1 MDAELSHDRLF
12 AEIVVGLDGAARS
25 QGAVEW
31 LVDVVPDGAV
41 VHAVHAVRPE
51 SHPDAAEFRPDLEAW
66 ADEVRRATAQR
77 GVRVSVVVHH
87 VEGTPSA
94 ALVAIAGETG
104 ARAIVVGSHDQAFR
118 HPKLLG
124 RTASRLVHD
133 TSVPLVIVGSH
144 HTARSGE
151 TVVAGVG
158 SGETT
163 NASVAWAAGFAE
175 ARGAGLA
182 LVRAVHRDSFFTP
195 EGVLSAIAW
204 YLDPGAVGRWAH
216 EDLQHVA
223 RVAQQATETEL
234 GIEWSTPVG
243 KLGPELV
250 EASADAQV
258 LVIGRPSRGPGVD
271 RVVPPWLH
279 HAIVHAPC
287 PVVIVPAD
295 ADA

>member
-1 MDAELSHDRLF
+1 MDAKLTHHRLF

-25 QGAVEW
+25 QGAVDW
-31 LVDVVPDGAV
+31 LADVVSADAV

-51 SHPDAAEFRPDLEAW
+51 SHPEAAGHPPDVEAW
-66 ADEVRRATAQR
+66 ADDVRAALAH
-77 GVRVSVVVHH
+77 GDGSVSVVVHYG
-87 VEGTPSA
+87 EGTPA
-94 ALVAIAGETG
+94 DALITVARDTG
-104 ARAIVVGSHDQAFR
+104 AHLIVVGSHDQAFQ

-124 RTASRLVHD
+124 RTASQLVHD
-133 TSVPLVIVGSH
+133 TPVPLVIVGDRH
-144 HTARSGE
+144 AARAGE

-175 ARGAGLA
+175 SRGAGLA

-204 YLDPGAVGRWAH
+204 YLDPSAVGRWAR
-216 EDLQHVA
+216 EDLQ
-223 RVAQQATETEL
+223 RVAHLAQQSTDTEL
-234 GIEWSTPVG
+234 GIEWSTPLG
-243 KLGPELV
+243 KVGPELV

-258 LVIGRPSRGPGVD
+258 LVVGRPSRGPGVD
-271 RVVPPWLH
+271 HVVPPWLH

-295 ADA
+295 A